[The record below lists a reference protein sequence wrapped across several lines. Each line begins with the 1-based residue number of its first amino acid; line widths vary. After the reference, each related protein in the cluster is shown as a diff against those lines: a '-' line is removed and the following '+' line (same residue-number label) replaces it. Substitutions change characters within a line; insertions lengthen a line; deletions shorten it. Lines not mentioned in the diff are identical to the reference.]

1 MVAIEQRLKALEQRN
16 SRSGQLPFVVMDSC
30 SDEALERL
38 QRNWRKVFRISDP
51 KLFDEFI

>member
-16 SRSGQLPFVVMDSC
+16 SPSGQLPFVVMDSC
-30 SDEALERL
+30 SDEEIERL
-38 QRNWRKVFRISDP
+38 QCNGCKVFRMSDP

>member
-1 MVAIEQRLKALEQRN
+1 MVAIEQRLKALEQCN
-16 SRSGQLPFVVMDSC
+16 NPTGELPFVVMDSC

-38 QRNWRKVFRISDP
+38 QSNWRKVFRISDP